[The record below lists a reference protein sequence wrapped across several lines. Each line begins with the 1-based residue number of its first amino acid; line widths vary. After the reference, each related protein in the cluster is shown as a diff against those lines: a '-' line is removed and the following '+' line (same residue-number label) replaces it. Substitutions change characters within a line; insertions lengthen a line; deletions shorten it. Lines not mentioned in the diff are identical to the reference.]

1 MSEQIIAQLLEEKN
15 KLVAR
20 IEVLEKKVA
29 HFEQVINKIEE
40 HMQHPTDYRNI

>member
-1 MSEQIIAQLLEEKN
+1 MDEQIIAQLLEEKE

-29 HFEQVINKIEE
+29 HFEKIIVKIEE
-40 HMQHPTDYRNI
+40 HMSHPTDYRNI